1 MKSIK
6 EIVSNIDPNSKSFTD
21 LEVRCVS
28 IKRLY
33 KELKQQ
39 GRIRDI
45 VRLKCLFHYYPE
57 VMINKVPIECIRLC
71 VNNPYI
77 VSFNVSSDRDWFY
90 SFEKYAIEKLNGKGT
105 TKRNFKIND
114 VYEYFGI

>member
-6 EIVSNIDPNSKSFTD
+6 EIVSNIDPNSKSFTN

-39 GRIRDI
+39 GRIRDM

-57 VMINKVPIECIRLC
+57 AMLEKIPLNLIECC
-71 VNNPYI
+71 VDRPDAVI
-77 VSFNVSSDRDWFY
+77 MWVSNGRDWFF
-90 SFEKYAIEKLNGKGT
+90 SFEKYAIEKMNGKGST
-105 TKRNFKIND
+105 SRNFYLKD
-114 VYEYFGI
+114 MYEYFGI